1 MVPLTCTLDDEA
13 RQVGVDRIGD
23 DSFLVSFNLRVDRI
37 PVVISALGAFESVVE
52 AVEMDPE

>member
-37 PVVISALGAFESVVE
+37 HVVISALGAFESVVE